1 MDSSA
6 AHCEASPT
14 PLATAL
20 RTGAS
25 AQPTV
30 RQTIAADEFR
40 RSAGHLDRL
49 LHPSVTEQPRRPSRP
64 GCSSRRGAAAPD
76 PRATP
81 GRALRSLSHRH
92 LCSRAGSLGIRGKR
106 ASGWRSLL
114 RLRRLWGA
122 RAQWRRSSR
131 AASRRTGSVARR
143 ALGRR
148 CDRAGQPAPERS
160 KRSSASALNRKPR
173 TRRRSPIQSPVSG
186 GLAADAIRRVPAFRA
201 MASDGGDVFRFVP
214 VARDGDIFEK
224 HVAIPTRLDSINAV
238 GRHGFGHELG
248 TTVPERDVLVRDRRP
263 TDPDHRGPDRPH
275 RDLALHPAGRG
286 RPGSSRTAGG
296 GEYGWQAVPPAARS
310 LHYRPSHARSF
321 DARREMDRHRRGTPR
336 PSAR

>member
-1 MDSSA
+1 MVQPCSRCA
-6 AHCEASPT
+6 
-14 PLATAL
+14 
-20 RTGAS
+20 RTSGAN
-25 AQPTV
+25 P
-30 RQTIAADEFR
+30 RPFR
-40 RSAGHLDRL
+40 ACAEGHLCGIAF
-49 LHPSVTEQPRRPSRP
+49 V
-64 GCSSRRGAAAPD
+64 PD
-76 PRATP
+76 PPDGPR
-81 GRALRSLSHRH
+81 LHR
-92 LCSRAGSLGIRGKR
+92 
-106 ASGWRSLL
+106 
-114 RLRRLWGA
+114 
-122 RAQWRRSSR
+122 RRSSR
-131 AASRRTGSVARR
+131 AASRRTGSGAGR

-148 CDRAGQPAPERS
+148 CDRAGQSAPVGQSARPHRRS
-160 KRSSASALNRKPR
+160 TGNRE

-224 HVAIPTRLDSINAV
+224 HVAIPTRVDSVNAV

-286 RPGSSRTAGG
+286 RPGSSRTPGG

-321 DARREMDRHRRGTPR
+321 DARPEMDRHRRGTPR